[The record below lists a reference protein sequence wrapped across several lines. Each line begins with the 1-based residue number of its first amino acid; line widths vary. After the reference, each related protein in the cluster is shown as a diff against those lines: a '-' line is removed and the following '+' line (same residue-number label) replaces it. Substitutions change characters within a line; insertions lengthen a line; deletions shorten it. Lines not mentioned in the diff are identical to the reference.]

1 MDLKPTLRPVDRVV
15 ILFNAALAL
24 LWLSALGRVPFA
36 PAIVVAQ
43 IAAIA
48 VPFLTLKIDPN
59 ASPFGRGIRE
69 LYPIAFIA
77 VSWTELGL
85 IRELFHAEAHDAL
98 VASLD
103 QAVFGQNLQAIWM
116 PAMPD
121 VWFSELMFAVYFLYY
136 PMVFGTPL
144 IVFFAK
150 RWTALR
156 DVVFRLTLAYLACF
170 AIYVVFPVEG
180 PSHSATRF
188 VGELTEGFFYRLS
201 TGAVHAGDSLGT
213 AFPSSHV
220 VGVVTMALLA
230 IRWFSRPIA
239 IVYVGLAAGVAIA
252 TVYTQNHFAIDSA
265 AGILYAMGLW
275 AIGSILLSLLA
286 TRSVGAQEFATARPS
301 TELRDV
307 ATGRES

>member
-36 PAIVVAQ
+36 PVIVVAQ
-43 IAAIA
+43 ITAVT
-48 VPFLTLKIDPN
+48 VPFLTLKIDPR
-59 ASPFGRGIRE
+59 ASRFGRGIRE
-69 LYPIAFIA
+69 LYPIVVIA

-98 VASLD
+98 IASLD
-103 QAVFGQNLQAIWM
+103 LAIFGQNLQAIWM

-121 VWFSELMFAVYFLYY
+121 VWFSEMMFAVYFLYY

-144 IVFFAK
+144 IVFFTK
-150 RWTALR
+150 RWTDLR
-156 DVVFRLTLAYLACF
+156 DIVFRLTLVYLACF

-180 PSHSATRF
+180 PSHSATRY
-188 VGELTEGFFYRLS
+188 VGELTQGLFYRLS

-230 IRWFSRPIA
+230 IKWFSRPVA
-239 IVYVGLAAGVAIA
+239 IVYVVLAAGVTVA
-252 TVYTQNHFAIDSA
+252 TVYTQNHFAVDAA
-265 AGILYAMGLW
+265 AGVLYALVLW
-275 AIGSILLSLLA
+275 ALAPIVASLLA
-286 TRSVGAQEFATARPS
+286 SRTAGAPQPQSERVSTDLADAATRG
-301 TELRDV
+301 
-307 ATGRES
+307 ES

>member
-1 MDLKPTLRPVDRVV
+1 MDLRPTLRPVDRIV
-15 ILFNAALAL
+15 ILFNAGLAL

-36 PAIVVAQ
+36 PVLAVAQ
-43 IAAIA
+43 IAAVT
-48 VPFLTLKIDPN
+48 VPYLTLKIDPTT
-59 ASPFGRGIRE
+59 SRFGRGIRE

-98 VASLD
+98 IASLD
-103 QAVFGQNLQAIWM
+103 RVVFGQNLQAVWM
-116 PAMPD
+116 PAMPN
-121 VWFSELMFAVYFLYY
+121 VWFSELMFAVYFAYY

-144 IVFFAK
+144 ILFAAN
-150 RWTALR
+150 RWTAVR
-156 DVVFRLTLAYLACF
+156 DTVFRLTLAYLACF

-180 PSHSATRF
+180 PSHSATRY
-188 VGELTEGFFYRLS
+188 VGELTQGFFYRLS
-201 TGAVHAGDSLGT
+201 SGAVHAGDSLGT

-230 IRWFSRPIA
+230 SKWFSRPMATVYIA
-239 IVYVGLAAGVAIA
+239 LAAGVAIS

-265 AGILYAMGLW
+265 AGILYALVLW
-275 AIGSILLSLLA
+275 AVGPIVASLL
-286 TRSVGAQEFATARPS
+286 TWRTSVPTPAPVPS
-301 TELRDV
+301 DLEEA

>member
-1 MDLKPTLRPVDRVV
+1 
-15 ILFNAALAL
+15 
-24 LWLSALGRVPFA
+24 
-36 PAIVVAQ
+36 
-43 IAAIA
+43 
-48 VPFLTLKIDPN
+48 
-59 ASPFGRGIRE
+59 
-69 LYPIAFIA
+69 
-77 VSWTELGL
+77 
-85 IRELFHAEAHDAL
+85 
-98 VASLD
+98 
-103 QAVFGQNLQAIWM
+103 
-116 PAMPD
+116 MPD

-230 IRWFSRPIA
+230 VKWFSRPIA
-239 IVYVGLAAGVAIA
+239 IAYVGLAIGVAIA
-252 TVYTQNHFAIDSA
+252 TVYTQNHFAIDSV
-265 AGILYAMGLW
+265 AGVLYALALW
-275 AIGSILLSLLA
+275 ALGPVLLSLLA
-286 TRSVGAQEFATARPS
+286 TRNRGTQEPATARPS

>member
-15 ILFNAALAL
+15 ILFNAAIAL
-24 LWLSALGRVPFA
+24 LWLGALGRVAFA
-36 PAIVVAQ
+36 PVLLVAQ
-43 IAAIA
+43 ITAAA
-48 VPFLTLKIDPN
+48 VPYLTLKIKPD
-59 ASPFGRGIRE
+59 ASSFGRGIRE
-69 LYPIAFIA
+69 LYPIVLIV

-98 VASLD
+98 IASLD
-103 QAVFGQNLQAIWM
+103 LAIFGQNLQAIWM

-121 VWFSELMFAVYFLYY
+121 VWFSETMFAIYFLYY

-150 RWTALR
+150 RWTDLR
-156 DVVFRLTLAYLACF
+156 DIVFRLTLAYLACF

-180 PSHSATRF
+180 PSHSATRY
-188 VGELTEGFFYRLS
+188 VGDLAQGFFYRLS

-230 IRWFSRPIA
+230 LTWFSRPVA
-239 IVYVGLAAGVAIA
+239 IVYVVLAAGVTVS
-252 TVYTQNHFAIDSA
+252 TVYTQNHFAVDAA
-265 AGILYAMGLW
+265 AGVVYALVLW
-275 AIGSILLSLLA
+275 ALVPIVAWLLA
-286 TRSVGAQEFATARPS
+286 SRNARAPKLQAARAATDLEDAVTRG
-301 TELRDV
+301 
-307 ATGRES
+307 ES